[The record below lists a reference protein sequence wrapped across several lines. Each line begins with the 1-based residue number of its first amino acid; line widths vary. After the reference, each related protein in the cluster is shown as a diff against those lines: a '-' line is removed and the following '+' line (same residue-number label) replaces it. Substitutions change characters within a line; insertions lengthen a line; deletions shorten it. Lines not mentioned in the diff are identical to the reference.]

1 MARKGIIESTDLAIE
16 SAALQESGEQQKVH
30 KPVTQKEGSKAVLL
44 KKFPEEWHD
53 IIRNNYPGA
62 ITDYVLQAVM
72 KQMKAD
78 RFL

>member
-16 SAALQESGEQQKVH
+16 SAALQESAEQKVH

-78 RFL
+78 GFL